1 MIEVNRLTQRH
12 VDQPKNLPRELEQI
26 KIFSTLTGHGIGTI
40 DFVEC
45 VLKISNKE
53 YQKILDNSDD
63 YAKFKLGNLLKYKEI
78 EIFPEHIEKLKD
90 TMAESK
96 LKNLFLSLKE
106 GYFVLKEKNEKSP
119 FSYRQ

>member
-1 MIEVNRLTQRH
+1 MIEVSRLTKRH
-12 VDQPKNLPRELEQI
+12 VDKPNKLPRKLEQI

-45 VLKISNKE
+45 VLKVSDEEFK
-53 YQKILDNSDD
+53 KILDNSED

-96 LKNLFLSLKE
+96 LKTLFLSLKE
-106 GYFVLKEKNEKSP
+106 GYFVLRLK
-119 FSYRQ
+119 